1 MAPSIDTVWQ
11 RIEVHAGAEFRMI
24 RGGVFHFSIVDDHVV
39 LDRTDQRIP
48 KSHFQ
53 KALDLVSLANTAP
66 LQQWRGPSFIFAILM
81 DSRIRQSDW

>member
-11 RIEVHAGAEFRMI
+11 RIEAHAGAEFRMI

-48 KSHFQ
+48 KSHFSEG
-53 KALDLVSLANTAP
+53 A
-66 LQQWRGPSFIFAILM
+66 
-81 DSRIRQSDW
+81 